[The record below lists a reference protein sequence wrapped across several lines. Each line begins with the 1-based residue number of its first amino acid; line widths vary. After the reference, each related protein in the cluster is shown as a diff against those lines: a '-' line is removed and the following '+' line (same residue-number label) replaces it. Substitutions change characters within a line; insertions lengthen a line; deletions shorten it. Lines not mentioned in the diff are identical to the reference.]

1 MKAYLRL
8 LRPKQWAKNLLI
20 FAAIL
25 FTNGF
30 HEQSN
35 VIHVLGAFVAMCLL
49 SSGVYIFNDLHD
61 VERDR
66 AHPQKKLRPIASGTI
81 KPAEAIAL
89 ALICAIGAGIIIAFL
104 GKKVIA
110 VVIAYLILQLAYNF
124 GGKRVPVLDV
134 FLIGSGFVLRAVLGA
149 AAINVKIS
157 AWLVLCTGAL
167 ALMLAFAKRRHEFI
181 VQGENRTASRVSLG
195 GYSQQSLDAL
205 VIMTSTAAALCYG
218 LYALESLTAQK
229 YPALFF
235 TTIFVF
241 YGICRYVLIV
251 FVNDAG
257 GEPENVL
264 FRDRHIQ
271 LSVLLFIL
279 AAVIAISGVNLPLI
293 DINRFGGI
301 R

>member
-1 MKAYLRL
+1 MKAYVRL

-30 HEQSN
+30 HDRSA
-35 VIHVLGAFVAMCLL
+35 VLHVLAAFFAMCAL
-49 SSGVYIFNDLHD
+49 SSGVYVFNDLHD
-61 VERDR
+61 VEKDR
-66 AHPQKKLRPIASGTI
+66 AHPQKKNRPIASGVV
-81 KPAEAIAL
+81 KPAQAIAL
-89 ALICAIGAGIIIAFL
+89 GVLCVLIGVILVAFL

-110 VVIAYLILQLAYNF
+110 VVLSYLILQLAYNF
-124 GGKRVPVLDV
+124 GGKLVPVLDV

-167 ALMLAFAKRRHEFI
+167 ALMLGFAKRRHEFI
-181 VQGENRTASRVSLG
+181 VQGENRTASRASLG

-218 LYALESLTAQK
+218 LYALESPTAQK

-264 FRDRHIQ
+264 FRDRHVL
-271 LSVLLFIL
+271 LSVVLFIL
-279 AAVIAISGVNLPLI
+279 AALVAINVSTLPLI
-293 DINRFGGI
+293 DLSRVGGI

>member
-1 MKAYLRL
+1 MNYVRL

-30 HEQSN
+30 HDPSATLR
-35 VIHVLGAFVAMCLL
+35 VIEAFIAMCLL

-66 AHPQKKLRPIASGTI
+66 AHPLKKLRPIASGDI
-81 KPAEAIAL
+81 KAAQAITL
-89 ALICAIGAGIIIAFL
+89 ALICVIVAAVLVAFL

-110 VVIAYLILQLAYNF
+110 VVLTYLVIQLIYNF
-124 GGKRVPVLDV
+124 GGKLVPVLDV

-167 ALMLAFAKRRHEFI
+167 ALMLGFAKRRHEFI
-181 VQGENRTASRVSLG
+181 VQGENRTASRASLG

-218 LYALESLTAQK
+218 LYALESPTAQK

-264 FRDRHIQ
+264 FRDRHIFA
-271 LSVLLFIL
+271 SVVLFIL
-279 AAVIAISGVNLPLI
+279 AAVIAMSVVNMPLI